1 MEPVISIP
9 QHWRHPLYAFGQRT
23 EYGVIIGMKYYAP
36 DTYLGSEY
44 GAGWRYVMLPDKNQE
59 DEEHRVENEIR
70 LLTSEELKTQ
80 LQEEIHYYSRQLEHL
95 NTELSAIPVTV
106 TIAAAESTVQNEA
119 PTQPQKKSWDS
130 PPTLQSFIDAA
141 QLILREIA
149 KHPDYQALD
158 YQPDLTLGDA
168 QTALDYLQSGLEEN
182 QKFDI
187 TSNIFPED

>member
-1 MEPVISIP
+1 MEATISIP
-9 QHWRHPLYAFGQRT
+9 QHWKHPLYTFGQRT
-23 EYGVIIGMKYYAP
+23 EYGVVIGMKYYAP

-70 LLTSEELKTQ
+70 LLTSEELKAQ
-80 LQEEIHYYSRQLEHL
+80 LLSEIDYYSRQLEHL
-95 NTELSAIPVTV
+95 NSELGAIPVTV
-106 TIAAAESTVQNEA
+106 IVTAQQGEQAEM

-168 QTALDYLQSGLEEN
+168 QTALSYLQSGLEDS

-187 TSNIFPED
+187 TSNIFPEE